1 MENVKFDK
9 IIKFPKVSE
18 KATIL
23 AKNNQYVFEVFP
35 KATKKEIKEAI
46 EKIYGVKVEKIQI
59 VKLPSKKRRMG
70 QIEGRREAI
79 KKAIV
84 RIKEGQKIEILPR

>member
-1 MENVKFDK
+1 MENLKFDK

-23 AKNNQYVFEVFP
+23 AKHNQYVFEVFP
-35 KATKKEIKEAI
+35 GATKKEIKEAI
-46 EKIYGVKVEKIQI
+46 EKIYGVKVEKVRVIN
-59 VKLPSKKRRMG
+59 LPSKKRRIG
-70 QIEGRREAI
+70 QIEGKREAI

-84 RIKEGQKIEILPR
+84 KIKEGQKIEILPR